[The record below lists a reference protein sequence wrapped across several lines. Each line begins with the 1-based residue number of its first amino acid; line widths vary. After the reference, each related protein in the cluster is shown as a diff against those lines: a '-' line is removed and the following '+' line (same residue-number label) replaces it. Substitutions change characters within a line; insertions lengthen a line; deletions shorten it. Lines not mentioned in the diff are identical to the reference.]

1 MKKALKKKTQE
12 TKKKGGGVKVEWG
25 GNHHILWLQRMMKKY
40 KANFKPEVSG
50 NSEPERLSNFPKLH
64 SFVNGSDGSK
74 TNYFG
79 KREDNTFRKLTS
91 AINLHV
97 MMKAWIFRKKII
109 LRSLIKQC
117 NLTANNVF
125 TFTCLWNMLL
135 WWIFVEKNKEYSLT
149 KQLLHARESCVP
161 VYLWTHMHTHTY
173 TREEYIRVGV
183 CEDPD
188 KFFTVTPQGQ

>member
-1 MKKALKKKTQE
+1 
-12 TKKKGGGVKVEWG
+12 
-25 GNHHILWLQRMMKKY
+25 MKKY
-40 KANFKPEVSG
+40 QANFKPEVSG
-50 NSEPERLSNFPKLH
+50 DSEPERLSNFPKLH
-64 SFVNGSDGSK
+64 CFVDGSDGSK

-97 MMKAWIFRKKII
+97 MMTAWIFSQKII
-109 LRSLIKQC
+109 LRSLVRQY
-117 NLTANNVF
+117 NLTAF

-135 WWIFVEKNKEYSLT
+135 WWIYVEKNKEYSLT
-149 KQLLHARESCVP
+149 KQLLDARESCVP
-161 VYLWTHMHTHTY
+161 VYLWTHRHTHTY